1 MEKGAAISHQISFT
15 ASPPSLLHLP
25 NYALIIERSVAQKSK
40 AIKEEPNYSGGGEAP
55 GDDSPQETHAG
66 ALNKKKRPKEPDS
79 SDYGED
85 SDMDEGLLNN

>member
-1 MEKGAAISHQISFT
+1 LEKGAAISPQISFT

-25 NYALIIERSVAQKSK
+25 NYALIIETSVAQKSK
-40 AIKEEPNYSGGGEAP
+40 AIKEEPNYSGGGE
-55 GDDSPQETHAG
+55 DSPQETHAG